1 MAGVLSSLALW
12 HLTLLAGLPLLPN
25 QPKPQL
31 AQAVVYRG
39 NLAHPIIPQP
49 MGPQAPAAGEPLAE
63 PVEVPRG
70 PSLSLFPSGQYQ
82 VPLASLPSLP
92 PPLGL
97 PLLQSQV
104 SCPALQRR
112 LQAIVGAESSV
123 WSISVADAR
132 GRLLADVNGQA
143 ARLPA
148 SNQKLV
154 STAFALDRLGPD
166 YHLNTQLWRLGDG
179 SFRLTGEGDPDLAL
193 PQLQR
198 FARLALATN
207 ANANANS
214 AGNGNGNAN
223 SNGIGNGNANSANAN
238 ANSGDGPQTTLLR
251 LQLAEEPPQAWWPQG
266 WNPDDRF
273 YAYGAPVT
281 RLAVTSNS
289 IHAAVANPPARLSGL
304 LAKALAQQGTKT
316 QFSLV
321 SAHLPLPSDAV
332 LVHQEPSAPMHNL
345 LSLANTESHNFT
357 AEVLLRQG
365 AGSWNL
371 QEARRREM
379 QWLAEQGLPM
389 EGVIV
394 ADGSGLD
401 RGNRLTSR
409 FLVALLL
416 RMNQHPY
423 ANQYLASLAVA
434 GRRGTLRNL
443 FIGSPIEG
451 RFYAKTGTLTGVRSI
466 SGVLETA
473 DGPRY
478 VSNISN
484 GASVPN
490 DTIRQVLLQ
499 VLRTELCDAQPG

>member
-1 MAGVLSSLALW
+1 
-12 HLTLLAGLPLLPN
+12 
-25 QPKPQL
+25 
-31 AQAVVYRG
+31 
-39 NLAHPIIPQP
+39 
-49 MGPQAPAAGEPLAE
+49 
-63 PVEVPRG
+63 
-70 PSLSLFPSGQYQ
+70 
-82 VPLASLPSLP
+82 
-92 PPLGL
+92 
-97 PLLQSQV
+97 
-104 SCPALQRR
+104 

-132 GRLLADVNGQA
+132 GRLLADVNGLA

-214 AGNGNGNAN
+214 
-223 SNGIGNGNANSANAN
+223 
-238 ANSGDGPQTTLLR
+238 GDGPQPTLLR

-281 RLAVTSNS
+281 RLAVTSNA

-316 QFSLV
+316 QLSLV

-389 EGVIV
+389 EGVMV

-443 FIGSPIEG
+443 FIGTPIEG

>member
-1 MAGVLSSLALW
+1 MAAVLSSLALW
-12 HLTLLAGLPLLPN
+12 HLTLLAGLPLLTS
-25 QPKPQL
+25 QPKSAVARPLAPLQSV
-31 AQAVVYRG
+31 AQAAVV
-39 NLAHPIIPQP
+39 Q
-49 MGPQAPAAGEPLAE
+49 AAGEANQGRTAQSE
-63 PVEVPRG
+63 PVEVHRG
-70 PSLSLFPSGQYQ
+70 PSLSPYAPGQYQ
-82 VPLASLPSLP
+82 VPLASLPASP

-97 PLLQSQV
+97 PLLQGQV
-104 SCPALQRR
+104 SCPALQQR
-112 LQAIVGAESSV
+112 LRSIVGGEAAV
-123 WSISVADAR
+123 WSISVADAQ

-143 ARLPA
+143 PRLPA

-166 YHLNTQLWRLGDG
+166 YRLNTQLWRLGDG

-198 FARLALATN
+198 FARLALAT
-207 ANANANS
+207 S
-214 AGNGNGNAN
+214 A
-223 SNGIGNGNANSANAN
+223 SANAN
-238 ANSGDGPQTTLLR
+238 GIDGVQPTLLR
-251 LQLAEEPPQAWWPQG
+251 LQLAEEPSQAWWPQG

-273 YAYGAPVT
+273 YSYGAPVT
-281 RLAVTSNS
+281 RLAVTSNAVY
-289 IHAAVANPPARLSGL
+289 AAVANPPARLRSL
-304 LAKALAQQGTKT
+304 LAKSLAQQGS
-316 QFSLV
+316 QAQLSLV
-321 SAHLPLPSDAV
+321 SARLPLPADAV
-332 LVHQEPSAPMHNL
+332 LVHQEPSAPMFNL

-365 AGSWNL
+365 AGTWDL
-371 QEARRREM
+371 QQARSLEM

-389 EGVIV
+389 EGVMV

-401 RGNRLTSR
+401 RSNRLTSR
-409 FLVALLL
+409 FLAALLL

-423 ANQYLASLAVA
+423 ANQYLASMAVA

-443 FIGSPIEG
+443 YIGTPIEG
-451 RFYAKTGTLTGVRSI
+451 RLFAKTGTLTGVRSI

-478 VSNISN
+478 VSSISN

-499 VLRTELCDAQPG
+499 VLNTQLCSAQPG